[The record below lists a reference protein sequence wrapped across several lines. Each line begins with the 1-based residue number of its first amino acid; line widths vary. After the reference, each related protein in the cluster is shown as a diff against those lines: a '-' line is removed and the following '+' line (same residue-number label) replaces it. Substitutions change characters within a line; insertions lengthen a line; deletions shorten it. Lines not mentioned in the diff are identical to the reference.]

1 MRAGP
6 GPDHPRGMTT
16 TQAPAQARRD
26 APPLSRAVQVTVGCA
41 LVAAG
46 LLNGL
51 SQYVGHLLAG
61 DGIDDFADQMR
72 WWAAHPTEARVE
84 QLALVAST
92 LVMPIGLLGL
102 LHLARRRSHR
112 LTAVAGVLVL
122 WGIWGFH
129 NILAMGYVTGYVGP
143 QELPMGEAIRLND
156 ALTTEPGVV
165 VTALLP
171 HLLGSFVGLL
181 LLCVACWRSRLVP
194 RAPLV
199 LLAVFLVWD
208 FLLPAAG
215 PLEPHLLLVVSWGWL
230 GVHIVR
236 MAPQDWRGH
245 AY

>member
-1 MRAGP
+1 
-6 GPDHPRGMTT
+6 MTT
-16 TQAPAQARRD
+16 THDRIDSSTHRA
-26 APPLSRAVQVTVGCA
+26 APPLSRAVQVAVGCC

-51 SQYVGHLLAG
+51 SQYVGHVMAG
-61 DGIDDFADQMR
+61 DGIDDFSDQMR

-102 LHLARRRSHR
+102 LHLARRRSPR

-122 WGIWGFH
+122 WGMWGFH

-143 QELPMGEAIRLND
+143 RELPMGEAVRLND
-156 ALTTEPGVV
+156 ALTAEPGVV

-171 HLLGSFVGLL
+171 HLVGSFIGLL
-181 LLCVACWRSRLVP
+181 LMCVACWRSGLVP
-194 RAPLV
+194 RTPLV
-199 LLAVFLVWD
+199 LLAGFLVWD
-208 FLLPAAG
+208 FLLPAVG
-215 PLEPHLLLVVSWGWL
+215 VLEPHLLLVVAWGWL

-236 MAPQDWRGH
+236 MRPRDWRGH